1 MTAPNTQNYGNHRRF
16 MPLYHFF
23 AIPILAANVFVCGYL
38 YFRNPGWQTGWALV
52 VAIGI
57 VAGLV
62 AARYSTLIVQNRLI
76 RLEMML
82 RLRSVLPPE
91 LVPRASELR
100 LGQLLGLRFASDAE
114 MPALVQRCLSG
125 ELRSAGQI
133 KREVKGWQPDRL
145 RA

>member
-1 MTAPNTQNYGNHRRF
+1 MSAPNTQHYGNHRRF

-38 YFRNPGWQTGWALV
+38 FSREQSWRTGWALI

-62 AARYSTLIVQNRLI
+62 ALRYSTLIVQNRLI

-82 RLRSVLPPE
+82 RLRSLLPPE
-91 LVPRASELR
+91 LMARTSELR

-125 ELRSAGQI
+125 ELRSAGQV
-133 KREVKGWQPDRL
+133 KREVKSWQPDRL

>member
-16 MPLYHFF
+16 LPLYHFF
-23 AIPILAANVFVCGYL
+23 ATPILGLNVFVAAYL
-38 YFRNPGWQTGWALV
+38 FYRDPNWRTGWAVV

-62 AARYSTLIVQNRLI
+62 ALRFSTLIVQNRLI

-82 RLRSVLPPE
+82 RLRNVLPPE
-91 LVPRASELR
+91 LASRAPELR
-100 LGQLLGLRFASDAE
+100 LRQLLGLRFASDAE
-114 MPALVQRCLSG
+114 LPALVQRCLSG
-125 ELRSAGQI
+125 ELKSADQV
-133 KREVKGWQPDRL
+133 KREVKSWQPDRL